1 MDLFQRISHFIVDAK
16 GAGSGIA
23 PDSSVAA
30 FLPELI
36 ICGTIV
42 LMLAVRIV
50 TIGRFEKPAKALG
63 GSAFWLA
70 LLGGVA
76 ALFLSAPWKH
86 LASVLT
92 TSEVLGNPE
101 AVTRMEI
108 FTGMLVYD
116 TFSIYI
122 RSLLLLFLVLFIIFT
137 KLSGIPDQ
145 EDGADV
151 YTLVLGATLG
161 MCLMAS
167 ANHLLMIFMAIEM
180 ASVPSYVLAGLLK
193 GRRKGSEAA
202 LKYSIY
208 GAGTAGVMLYGI
220 SLIAGV
226 TNTLH
231 LPSLA
236 VALAEMNL
244 PEMIEN
250 GETQVLMVLAV
261 GALMTMVG
269 LAFKLSAVPFHFWCP
284 DVFEGASAE
293 VNAFLSVASKAAAMA
308 LLVRFTIS
316 LSAIAPG
323 TAGFDDPIEPGE
335 RSLAVASSSDGVSSE
350 DSNDEVGTNDNNVT
364 DANTV
369 AVSAANEDAGDADE
383 SDVDETDTDETDTDE
398 TEGAAVAAGLSLEE
412 ATDRLAPSRAFL
424 ARFIA
429 FLAIITCT
437 FGNLAAYGQTNIKR
451 LLAYSTIAHAGY
463 MMMAIPALLAL
474 VGTNSAAAEAAVA
487 GLGIYIFVYL
497 FMNLGVFS
505 VVAFL
510 RNSIRSEE
518 IADYG
523 GLLRRCPWTVICF
536 SAMLFSLVGLPPL
549 AGFIGKFAVFAG
561 VANAYWET
569 GDVYLIVM
577 LSMGGLNTAISL
589 FYYLRIVRTMTIEG
603 EPETRTPFQ
612 VPVTNVVY
620 IAVISIPT
628 FFLIL
633 GWDGISRMAIAAASH
648 LLM

>member
-1 MDLFQRISHFIVDAK
+1 MIDAK

-50 TIGRFEKPAKALG
+50 TIGRFEKAAKALG

-70 LLGGVA
+70 LLGGGA
-76 ALFLSAPWKH
+76 ALLLSAPWKH
-86 LASVLT
+86 LA
-92 TSEVLGNPE
+92 LGNSD

-145 EDGADV
+145 EDGADI

-167 ANHLLMIFMAIEM
+167 ANHLLMVFMAIEM

-193 GRRKGSEAA
+193 GRRTASEAA

-269 LAFKLSAVPFHFWCP
+269 LAFKLAAVPFHFWCP
-284 DVFEGASAE
+284 DVFEGASAA

-323 TAGFDDPIEPGE
+323 TVGFDDPIKPGA
-335 RSLAVASSSDGVSSE
+335 RSLAAASANDASSSSE
-350 DSNDEVGTNDNNVT
+350 DDDEVGATNDTNANEL
-364 DANTV
+364 NTV
-369 AVSAANEDAGDADE
+369 AVSLLSDSGEEAAA
-383 SDVDETDTDETDTDE
+383 ETDGE
-398 TEGAAVAAGLSLEE
+398 AAMAGLSLEE

-474 VGTNSAAAEAAVA
+474 VGINSAAAEAAVA

-497 FMNLGVFS
+497 FMNLGAFA

-510 RNSIRSEE
+510 RNSIGSEE

-523 GLLRRCPWTVICF
+523 GLLRRCPWIVICF

-569 GDVYLIVM
+569 GDTYLILM
-577 LSMGGLNTAISL
+577 LLMGGLNTAISL
-589 FYYLRIVRTMTIEG
+589 FYYLRIVRTMTIDG
-603 EPETRTPFQ
+603 EPESRTPFH
-612 VPVTNVVY
+612 VPVSNVAY
-620 IAVISIPT
+620 IAFISIPT

-633 GWDGISRMAIAAASH
+633 GWDGISKMAIAAASH

>member
-1 MDLFQRISHFIVDAK
+1 MIDAK

-50 TIGRFEKPAKALG
+50 TIGRFEKAAKALG

-70 LLGGVA
+70 LVGGGA
-76 ALFLSAPWKH
+76 ALLLSAPWKH
-86 LASVLT
+86 LA
-92 TSEVLGNPE
+92 LGNPD

-145 EDGADV
+145 EDGADI
-151 YTLVLGATLG
+151 YTLILGATLG

-167 ANHLLMIFMAIEM
+167 ANHLLMVFMAIEM

-269 LAFKLSAVPFHFWCP
+269 LAFKLAAVPFHFWCP

-323 TAGFDDPIEPGE
+323 TVGYDDPIKPGE
-335 RSLAVASSSDGVSSE
+335 RSLAVASVNDASSSSE
-350 DSNDEVGTNDNNVT
+350 DDDDEVGTTNDTNTN
-364 DANTV
+364 DLNTV
-369 AVSAANEDAGDADE
+369 AVSVLADDGE
-383 SDVDETDTDETDTDE
+383 ETAE
-398 TEGAAVAAGLSLEE
+398 TEGAETEGAMAGLSLEE

-474 VGTNSAAAEAAVA
+474 IGTNSAAAEAAVA

-497 FMNLGVFS
+497 FMNLGAFA

-510 RNSIRSEE
+510 RNSIGSEE
-518 IADYG
+518 IAEYG
-523 GLLRRCPWTVICF
+523 GLLRRCPWIVICF

-561 VANAYWET
+561 VANAYLET

-612 VPVTNVVY
+612 VPMSNVGY
-620 IAVISIPT
+620 IAFISIPT